1 MNRVGIMINFHEYN
15 ALRAYTH
22 REKRMIE
29 AYYNRQNSN
38 SYWILDPSLIVA
50 SLFHSHFEYEYKE
63 SDYGS
68 SIMKFQIHEAMA
80 LSNALSTLGEPIFEN
95 LYSRLNDEIAKWK
108 PSLTALTFENWY
120 NNHRHDYKHQFGE
133 FDELD
138 EIYLDVFR
146 QSFIEEHFKDD
157 L

>member
-29 AYYNRQNSN
+29 AYYKRQNSN

-95 LYSRLNDEIAKWK
+95 LHSRLSDEIAKWK
-108 PSLTALTFENWY
+108 PSLTALTFEQWY
-120 NNHRHDYKHQFGE
+120 NKSVYLRIFGE
-133 FDELD
+133 FEELD
-138 EIYLDVFR
+138 ELLVAMLQQTFN
-146 QSFIEEHFKDD
+146 DD
-157 L
+157 NIKEDL

>member
-1 MNRVGIMINFHEYN
+1 MNRVGIIINFHEYN

-29 AYYNRQNSN
+29 AYYKKQNST
-38 SYWILDPSLIVA
+38 SFWILDPSLIVA

-63 SDYGS
+63 SDYGA

-80 LSNALSTLGEPIFEN
+80 LSNALSTLREPIFES
-95 LYSRLNDEIAKWK
+95 LHARLSSEIAKWK
-108 PSLTALTFENWY
+108 PSLSALTFEQWY
-120 NNHRHDYKHQFGE
+120 NKSVYLRIFGE
-133 FDELD
+133 FEELD
-138 EIYLDVFR
+138 ELLVAMLQQTFNDDNI
-146 QSFIEEHFKDD
+146 KDD

>member
-1 MNRVGIMINFHEYN
+1 MINFYEYN

-22 REKRMIE
+22 REKSMIE
-29 AYYNRQNSN
+29 AYYKRQNST
-38 SYWILDPSLIVA
+38 SFWILDPSLIVA

-95 LYSRLNDEIAKWK
+95 LHSRLSDEIAKWK
-108 PSLTALTFENWY
+108 PSLSALTFEQWY
-120 NNHRHDYKHQFGE
+120 HKSGYQRIFGE
-133 FDELD
+133 FEELD
-138 EIYLDVFR
+138 ELLVEMLQQTFN
-146 QSFIEEHFKDD
+146 DD
-157 L
+157 NIKEDF

>member
-1 MNRVGIMINFHEYN
+1 MNRVGILINFHEYN

-29 AYYNRQNSN
+29 AYYKRQNSN

-68 SIMKFQIHEAMA
+68 SIMKFQIHEVMA

-95 LYSRLNDEIAKWK
+95 LHSRLSDEIAKWK
-108 PSLTALTFENWY
+108 PSLTALTFEQWY
-120 NNHRHDYKHQFGE
+120 NKSVYLRIFGE
-133 FDELD
+133 FEELD
-138 EIYLDVFR
+138 ELLVAMLQQTFN
-146 QSFIEEHFKDD
+146 DD
-157 L
+157 NIKEDL

>member
-29 AYYNRQNSN
+29 AYYKKQNST
-38 SYWILDPSLIVA
+38 SFWILDPSLIVA

-63 SDYGS
+63 SEYGA

-80 LSNALSTLGEPIFEN
+80 LSNALSTLREPIFEN
-95 LYSRLNDEIAKWK
+95 LHARLSSEIAKWK
-108 PSLTALTFENWY
+108 PSLSALTFEQWY
-120 NNHRHDYKHQFGE
+120 HKSGYQRIFGE
-133 FDELD
+133 FEELD
-138 EIYLDVFR
+138 ELLVEMLQQTFNDDNI
-146 QSFIEEHFKDD
+146 KDD

>member
-1 MNRVGIMINFHEYN
+1 MNRVGIIINFHEYN

-22 REKRMIE
+22 REKRMTE
-29 AYYNRQNSN
+29 AYYRKQNST
-38 SYWILDPSLIVA
+38 SFWILDPSLIVA

-95 LYSRLNDEIAKWK
+95 LHSRLSDEIAKWK
-108 PSLTALTFENWY
+108 PSLTALTFEQWY
-120 NNHRHDYKHQFGE
+120 NKSVYLRIFGE
-133 FDELD
+133 FEELD
-138 EIYLDVFR
+138 ELLVAMLQQTFN
-146 QSFIEEHFKDD
+146 DD
-157 L
+157 NIKEDL

>member
-1 MNRVGIMINFHEYN
+1 MINFHEYN

-29 AYYNRQNSN
+29 AYYKKQNST
-38 SYWILDPSLIVA
+38 SFWILDPSLIVA

-63 SDYGS
+63 PDYGA

-95 LYSRLNDEIAKWK
+95 LHARLSSEIAKWK
-108 PSLTALTFENWY
+108 PSLTALTLRIGTITTSMAISTNLESLTNSMKYTWMFS
-120 NNHRHDYKHQFGE
+120 NNHLSKKILRT
-133 FDELD
+133 
-138 EIYLDVFR
+138 IYNLNT
-146 QSFIEEHFKDD
+146 